1 MSSYAEQLSESSLP
15 SHPRHE
21 YPSSPPLLVHDEHK
35 SRGMDENPTV
45 DPAPPPIHKADAL
58 PPVVKRVDSNETE
71 RPPSAQQR
79 HDDRSDEHSEFMS
92 DDDPAINDP
101 AHRLPAFDWEDLHA
115 RYHAAISKCQ
125 GEEDALMQEFQNLM
139 TVPFH
144 FPLIWMIINTE
155 LSTSAYGQSLDMC
168 MRRIEHI
175 IGIAGALTSLSR
187 YG

>member
-1 MSSYAEQLSESSLP
+1 
-15 SHPRHE
+15 
-21 YPSSPPLLVHDEHK
+21 
-35 SRGMDENPTV
+35 MDENPTV

-139 TVPFH
+139 TYFR
-144 FPLIWMIINTE
+144 IWAESGHVHETNRTYHR
-155 LSTSAYGQSLDMC
+155 LQTRSTYVRHAEDTLEQKRNHYVNVVKAFESALNLLKAS
-168 MRRIEHI
+168 
-175 IGIAGALTSLSR
+175 SLSC
-187 YG
+187 